1 MDISNLTPQ
10 RLRKAADL
18 KERIDAL
25 QAQLDELLG
34 GEATAPTSAAE
45 APQVRSNGR
54 KRRKLSAQAIANIRA
69 GVAKRMA
76 KKAGGAAQSATAGN
90 GGAEAPKKRRMS
102 AAAKARLSA
111 LAKAR
116 WKKARAAGKSTL

>member
-1 MDISNLTPQ
+1 MPITSLTPQ
-10 RLRKAADL
+10 QLRNAADL

-25 QAQLDELLG
+25 QEQLNALLG
-34 GEATAPTSAAE
+34 EAVASPALPAPAR
-45 APQVRSNGR
+45 APKTHG
-54 KRRKLSAQAIANIRA
+54 KKGRKLSPQAIANIRA

-76 KKAGGAAQSATAGN
+76 KQGQTPAPTKSEPSAAR
-90 GGAEAPKKRRMS
+90 PKRQMS

-116 WKKARAAGKSTL
+116 WRKVKAAGKSKL